1 MLTLFVADRSAEPHH
16 LNSPSSRKTV
26 SRPGLS
32 LETNKEDSQDMFG
45 FNDNMAGPTSPGTY
59 IKNEP
64 EDLQFD
70 TTRLMG
76 HSLDMSS
83 SFGAQ
88 QFGNQN
94 TEAGNINPSDLMNG
108 SFMNN
113 PFGSQNM
120 SSSFMQGNSNIA
132 DDELLDLGNL
142 DDQRGPHD
150 NFLAEPNG
158 FTGSNTSQNPHGYT
172 VASGNGGSVQANH
185 HPPHNAGN
193 FSHTQENT
201 PMHSPFSSDFNY
213 GQFRP
218 MNAQNPR
225 FSQSLNSGVM
235 VAGMHEVKSR
245 AKMSMERQSSN
256 SRSPMTP
263 KTPGLNNFHL
273 NTPDSG
279 SFPPSRT
286 MMGAQIGH
294 RHHKSLSGQ
303 WDNTPV
309 SAHSWMDSPMSSP
322 QGISMHPQISE
333 IISSSSNASSLH
345 HKMEGGI
352 QPASLPAFQSQ
363 EAKRR
368 RRRESH
374 NMVERRRRDNINER
388 IHDLSRLVPQH
399 RLEDEKIRKHINNNG
414 PLSPGIGGTGSSS
427 PQATSLLAGGN
438 GRRAAG
444 NITQGLPLEEKDK
457 GPNKG
462 DILNGAVSWTRDLM
476 WMVYQKF
483 QQENDIMNYLQ
494 KIGADFP
501 FDISEEEKRM
511 RTELIDAVE
520 KNGAANFNYS
530 RAHGSGLRVPKHT
543 DMIGEPLPHPI
554 SPQSLSP
561 AAPHDGGVISAG
573 VGHNRPQFWMSAGPQ
588 SDDHHEPFG
597 LKEEEAYSMEI

>member
-1 MLTLFVADRSAEPHH
+1 MLTTLIADNSAESHH
-16 LNSPSSRKTV
+16 LNSPSSRKAV
-26 SRPGLS
+26 SKFGLS
-32 LETNKEDSQDMFG
+32 LETNTDDSQDIFG
-45 FNDNMAGPTSPGTY
+45 LNDKMAGPTSPGAY

-64 EDLQFD
+64 EDLHFD

-88 QFGNQN
+88 QFGNQS
-94 TEAGNINPSDLMNG
+94 TEPGNINPSDLMNS

-142 DDQRGPHD
+142 DDHRGSHD
-150 NFLAEPNG
+150 TFVPESNG
-158 FTGSNTSQNPHGYT
+158 FASSHTNQNLHGYT
-172 VASGNGGSVQANH
+172 LASGNGGSVQANH
-185 HPPHNAGN
+185 
-193 FSHTQENT
+193 TQLQSVGGFPRAQEG
-201 PMHSPFSSDFNY
+201 PQMHSPFTSDINY

-218 MNAQNPR
+218 MNMQNPG
-225 FSQSLNSGVM
+225 FSQSLNGGVM
-235 VAGMHEVKSR
+235 GTGMHDVKSR
-245 AKMSMERQSSN
+245 AKMSMERQNSN
-256 SRSPMTP
+256 SHSPMTP

-286 MMGAQIGH
+286 IMGAHIGH

-322 QGISMHPQISE
+322 QSVSMHPQISE
-333 IISSSSNASSLH
+333 VISSSSNTSSLQ

-352 QPASLPAFQSQ
+352 QAASLPAFQSQ

-399 RLEDEKIRKHINNNG
+399 RLEDEKVRKHINNNG
-414 PLSPGIGGTGSSS
+414 PLSPGLGGTGPSS
-427 PQATSLLAGGN
+427 PQATSLLAGSN
-438 GRRAAG
+438 GRRATG

-462 DILNGAVSWTRDLM
+462 DILNGAVGWTRDLM
-476 WMVYQKF
+476 WMLYQKF

-494 KIGADFP
+494 KIGGDFP
-501 FDISEEEKRM
+501 FEISEEEKRM

-561 AAPHDGGVISAG
+561 AAPNDGVNISAG
-573 VGHNRPQFWMSAGPQ
+573 VGHTQPQFWMSAVQQ
-588 SDDHHEPFG
+588 SGERHEPFG
-597 LKEEEAYSMEI
+597 LKEEEEYNMEI